1 MLPLIDRYI
10 LREVTKSFLAILFVL
25 LLILVGTGYM
35 RLLGDAASGNIG
47 NDIILNLVAIEALRV
62 MALIT
67 PPAFFLA
74 ILYTL
79 GQMYRHSEMT
89 ALFASGVDNLRLF
102 RAVGL
107 AAIPVMLLVS
117 WLSLDLKPWANGQRD
132 LVFKQ
137 RDVRSEF
144 NSAVAGRF
152 NESKQGNLVFYV
164 EGISDDRTLLQHVFV
179 QNRQHGKL
187 GLVVSDEGYQ
197 RVDPHS
203 GEHFIV
209 LRNGRRYEGEPGRN
223 DYTIGEF
230 EEYGVKIAAQ
240 EQAPPGTRVRSL
252 PTAELLESESLA
264 HKVELQYRLMLP
276 LAVLVF
282 TIVSVPLSHA
292 QPREGFYGR
301 ILLAILFY
309 LLFVNLMALSEAWM
323 ASGVTP
329 LWMGRWWVHLLML
342 ALAGA
347 IGYYRSNRFDLLL
360 RRWRG

>member
-1 MLPLIDRYI
+1 MLPIIDRYI

-25 LLILVGTGYM
+25 LLILVGSGYM

-62 MALIT
+62 MAPIT

-89 ALFASGVDNLRLF
+89 ALFASGVGSGRLF
-102 RAVGL
+102 RAVIL
-107 AAIPVMLLVS
+107 AALPVVLLVS
-117 WLSLDLKPWANGQRD
+117 WLSLDLRPWANGQRD
-132 LVFKQ
+132 LVLKQ
-137 RDVRSEF
+137 RDIQSEF

-152 NESKQGNLVFYV
+152 NESKRGNLVFYV
-164 EGISDDRTLLQHVFV
+164 EGVSDDRKRLQQVFV

-187 GLVVSDEGYQ
+187 GLIVSDEGYQ
-197 RVDPHS
+197 HVDPES
-203 GEHFIV
+203 GEQFIV

-223 DYTIGEF
+223 DFTIGEF
-230 EEYGVKIAAQ
+230 EEYGVKIALEQ
-240 EQAPPGTRVRSL
+240 QAPRGMRVRSL
-252 PTAELLESESLA
+252 STPELFASEVLA
-264 HKVELQYRLMLP
+264 HKVELQYRFMLP

-282 TIVSVPLSHA
+282 TVISVPLSHG

-301 ILLAILFY
+301 IVLAILFY
-309 LLFVNLMALSEAWM
+309 LLFVNLIALSEAWM
-323 ASGVTP
+323 ASGATP

-347 IGYYRSNRFDLLL
+347 FAYYRSNHLDRLL
-360 RRWRG
+360 RRLRG